1 MNVPPEQ
8 IGSGE
13 AGRPVRPRR
22 SAQLHALTSKAVLK
36 GGGGGREEGRRES
49 ARAGPNSSKASL
61 SNAGPD
67 MRRCKTE

>member
-13 AGRPVRPRR
+13 AGRPGRPRC
-22 SAQLHALTSKAVLK
+22 STQLRALTSKAALEE
-36 GGGGGREEGRRES
+36 GEEGRREEERES

-67 MRRCKTE
+67 MQRCKTE

>member
-8 IGSGE
+8 IGSDE
-13 AGRPVRPRR
+13 AVRPGRPRR
-22 SAQLHALTSKAVLK
+22 SARLHALNFK
-36 GGGGGREEGRRES
+36 GSAEGEGRREEES
-49 ARAGPNSSKASL
+49 TRAGPNSSKASL

>member
-13 AGRPVRPRR
+13 AGRPGRPRR

-36 GGGGGREEGRRES
+36 GGGGGEEGRRES

-61 SNAGPD
+61 SNAGAD